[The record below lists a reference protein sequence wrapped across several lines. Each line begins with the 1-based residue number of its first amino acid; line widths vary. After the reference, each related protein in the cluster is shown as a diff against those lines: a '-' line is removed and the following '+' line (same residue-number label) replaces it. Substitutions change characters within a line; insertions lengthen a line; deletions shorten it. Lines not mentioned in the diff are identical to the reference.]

1 MAIEHCQNFA
11 AIAPADVG
19 QEDRQLIRLRRRFD
33 GPDLM
38 IHAHALRSL
47 KRTPGFTIAVIL
59 TLLLGMGAVGS
70 MFTIVY
76 GVLLA
81 PLPYAQPD
89 RLVSIGLDGAEQRRI
104 GQPPAVFTTYRQF
117 ASSLTEIGYY
127 RTGST
132 NVSMGDDS
140 AAESIGATWVTASMF
155 RVLQAQ
161 PLLGRS
167 FSADEEFRGGPNAVI
182 LSESEW
188 RSRYH
193 AAPDILGKT
202 LMVNNAQ
209 RQIVGVMPEAFS
221 FPTPATRVWLPVKL
235 TDSGLVEDFSYTGV
249 ARLAPGATVS
259 QVQSELAAALPR
271 MAELFPR
278 LQSGGSTTTWIDEVK
293 LRPVVL
299 PLLDEFTGDIART
312 LWMLAAAAGLV
323 LLVAWANVVNLMLI
337 RADGRQLELAVREA
351 LGAGRWRL
359 ASHFLGESVVL
370 GAIAGVLALLLSHA
384 AVRALVAFGP
394 ADIPRLAELGVGPT
408 TVGFMA
414 LVTIAG
420 VIICASVPTLRVAA
434 EASRVRRSGLSSR
447 LHDGGRAASTGKS
460 RQRLRASITVLQ
472 IAMALT
478 VTVGSALLLRT
489 AHRLSEV
496 HPGFDSDEVTT
507 LRILLP
513 YARYGGA
520 ENVAFFAR
528 LTDMAGQL
536 PSVRAAGLTG
546 KLPLGAGWTGQ
557 QTFLI
562 EGGGATPSLPV
573 SVVGNG
579 YFAAMRIPVLA
590 GRDFRRLDEEQSG
603 DIVISQRA
611 AAILFGDP
619 NGLAAV
625 GKRLTLAPDGP
636 SYTIV
641 GVVGDVRNQDLSM
654 APEALIYRPHVMPTN
669 PSVEPEPRASMVLV
683 VRSSGPEGSVVP
695 AIRQIVREL
704 DPTLPIFDVSTMNDV
719 VRASTARLSL
729 TLTLMS
735 VAAAVTLLL
744 GMIGLYGVMA
754 YMVALRTR
762 EFGVRVALGA
772 EPLRIARWVALHGL
786 ALTAAGVAVGLL
798 LYAMAAPYLR
808 AFLYGVTASD
818 PATLLGT
825 TLLLLTTACL
835 ASWLPARQ
843 AARVDPALALRAE

>member
-1 MAIEHCQNFA
+1 MRAWIDEM
-11 AIAPADVG
+11 
-19 QEDRQLIRLRRRFD
+19 RLRCV
-33 GPDLM
+33 DLM
-38 IHAHALRSL
+38 TYRHAWRSL
-47 KRTPGFTIAVIL
+47 SRTPAFTIAVIL
-59 TLLLGMGAVGS
+59 TLVLGVASVGS

-89 RLVSIGLDGAEQRRI
+89 QLVSIGLNGAQQRRM
-104 GQPPAVFTTYRQF
+104 GQPPAIFTTYRQF
-117 ASSLTEIGYY
+117 ATGLAEIGYY

-140 AAESIGATWVTASMF
+140 AAESVGATWVTASMF
-155 RVLQAQ
+155 SLLQVN
-161 PLLGRS
+161 PLLGRT
-167 FSADEEFRGGPNAVI
+167 FSADEEIRGGPNAVI

-188 RSRYH
+188 RSRYN
-193 AAPDILGKT
+193 AATDILGKI
-202 LMVNNAQ
+202 LIVNNAE
-209 RQIVGVMPEAFS
+209 RQIIGVMPDGFA

-235 TDSGLVEDFSYTGV
+235 TDSGAVEDFLYTGV

-259 QVQSELAAALPR
+259 QAQSELAAALPR

-299 PLLDEFTGDIART
+299 PLRDEFTGDIAPT

-337 RADGRQLELAVREA
+337 RAEGRQLELAVREA

-370 GAIAGVLALLLSHA
+370 GATAGVLALLVSHA

-394 ADIPRLAELGVGPT
+394 ADIPRLAELGIGPP
-408 TVGFMA
+408 TVGFMVLA
-414 LVTIAG
+414 TIMG
-420 VIICASVPTLRVAA
+420 VLICASVPTMRVAG
-434 EASRVRRSGLSSR
+434 EAFRVRRSGLSSR

-460 RQRLRASITVLQ
+460 RQRFRASITSLQ
-472 IAMALT
+472 IAMALV

-496 HPGFDSDEVTT
+496 HPGFDPDGVTS

-513 YARYGGA
+513 QGRYGGA

-528 LTDMAGQL
+528 LTDMVGQL
-536 PSVRAAGLTG
+536 PSVRAAGVTG
-546 KLPLGAGWTGQ
+546 KLPLGAGWTAQ
-557 QTFLI
+557 QTFVI
-562 EGGGATPSLPV
+562 EGGETTPPLRV

-579 YFAAMRIPVLA
+579 YFATMRIPVLA

-603 DIVISQRA
+603 DIVISQREA
-611 AAILFGDP
+611 ATLFGDP
-619 NGLAAV
+619 NGIAAV
-625 GKRLTLAPDGP
+625 GRRLTLAPDGP

-641 GVVGDVRNQDLSM
+641 GVVGDVRNQQLAM

-683 VRSSGPEGSVVP
+683 VSSSGPSGALVSAV
-695 AIRQIVREL
+695 RKIVRDL
-704 DPTLPIFDVSTMNDV
+704 DPTLPLFDVNTMHDV

-729 TLTLMS
+729 TLTLMT
-735 VAAAVTLLL
+735 VAALITLLL

-754 YMVALRTR
+754 YMVVLRTR

-772 EPLRIARWVALHGL
+772 DRQQIARWVAMRGL
-786 ALTAAGVAVGLL
+786 LLTANGVAVGFV
-798 LYAMAAPYLR
+798 LYALTAPSLR
-808 AFLYGVTASD
+808 AFLYGVTATD
-818 PATLLGT
+818 PLTLFGATLVLVAAAT
-825 TLLLLTTACL
+825 L
-835 ASWLPARQ
+835 ASWLPARR
-843 AARVDPALALRAE
+843 AARVDPVEALRGE